1 METPR
6 FVRGDIPTLSCRV
19 VASISTKVKEETP
32 HLRSGR
38 QKGEVRGDK
47 KEKFGATNKEKFGAA
62 KRINSGDK
70 KRAFEE
76 IKGGVLNDKKGGRG
90 HRGGSR

>member
-6 FVRGDIPTLSCRV
+6 LTARGDNKRGARGDNPTLSCRT

-38 QKGEVRGDK
+38 QKGEIRGDK
-47 KEKFGATNKEKFGAA
+47 KKAFG
-62 KRINSGDK
+62 
-70 KRAFEE
+70 E
-76 IKGGVLNDKKGGRG
+76 IKGGVLGDKKGGRG
-90 HRGGSR
+90 HRDRGDSR